1 VQQTPAVKDLVLIGG
16 GHAHLSVLR
25 RFAMRPLPGVRLT
38 LVSRTSQSPYS
49 GMLPGF
55 IAGHYTAREMHFDLR
70 ALAHQARCRF
80 ILGEVTGLDLAAHEI
95 RFADRPPLEFDL
107 LALNTGSTPALP
119 AKILNDLKLTPVK
132 PIDAF
137 AHRWQAIEAR
147 VLSSVTAC
155 HVGVIGGGAGGVE
168 LVLAMQ
174 HRLQAARRE
183 RGARVDNLS
192 FTLLCA
198 DASVLPGHNASTRAA
213 FTRILAARGIALHT
227 GTRVQEVD
235 GERVA
240 AADGRSFSFDEIL
253 WVTTAAP
260 APWFRASGL
269 DTDAQGYVQV
279 GTDLRSVSHASVF
292 AAGDCAAIAG
302 HPRPKAGVHAVRQ
315 GALLAENLQ
324 RFFLGQSLQH
334 WVPQQQ
340 ALAILATG
348 PRHALATRGRWS
360 VQGAWVWRWKDW
372 IDRRFMRK
380 FQSLPAIMAAPDHA
394 IPNALQGEIAA
405 LGPLE
410 GRCGGCG
417 AKVAAHTLRSA
428 LCALPGAD
436 AGMEFD
442 DAAVSEFPAGE
453 LAVQSLDGF
462 RSFIDDPWLFGRITA
477 AHAVSDLFAMGAT
490 PHSALAHV
498 TLPVNGEDIT
508 RRDLV
513 QLIAGARATLGAAG
527 AALVGGHTAEGAE
540 MSLAFSVTGFA
551 PRGALRPKRAP
562 HPGDV
567 LILTK
572 ALGTGVL
579 LAADMQGR
587 CFSPWLDA
595 ALRTMSEDNG
605 RAARILRGYEVH
617 ALTDVT
623 GFGLAGHLGE
633 MLEGSLLRAELDLAE
648 LPVLAGAEDRVAGGV
663 RSTLHTRN
671 EHLPDSITLRN
682 AAAHPERHALLF
694 DPQTSGGLL
703 AALPAEQAQ
712 ECLRNL
718 QDAGCAAAII
728 GAVRAI

>member
-1 VQQTPAVKDLVLIGG
+1 MQHIPSVRDLVLIGG

-38 LVSRTSQSPYS
+38 LVSRASQSPYS

-55 IAGHYTAREMHFDLR
+55 IAGHYTAPEMHFDLR
-70 ALAHQARCRF
+70 RLAHQARCRF
-80 ILGEVTGLDLAAHEI
+80 ILGEVTGLDPAANRI
-95 RFADRPPLEFDL
+95 QLADRPPLEFDL
-107 LALNTGSTPALP
+107 LSLNTGSTPALP
-119 AKILNDLKLTPVK
+119 ARITNDSRLTPVK

-137 AHRWQAIEAR
+137 AHRWQAIQTR
-147 VLSSVTAC
+147 VLSSKTAC

-183 RGARVDNLS
+183 RGATADTLA
-192 FTLLCA
+192 FTLICA
-198 DASVLPGHNASTRAA
+198 DDTLLPSHNEATRAA
-213 FTRILAARGIALHT
+213 FTRILAARGITVQT
-227 GTRVQEVD
+227 GTRVEEVD
-235 GERVA
+235 DDRVR

-260 APWFRASGL
+260 APWFHASGL
-269 DTDAQGYVQV
+269 GTDVHGYVQV
-279 GTDLRSVSHASVF
+279 GTDLRSVTHASVF

-302 HPRPKAGVHAVRQ
+302 HPRPKSGVHAVRQ
-315 GALLAENLQ
+315 GAWLAENLQ
-324 RFFLGQSLQH
+324 RALLGQPLRH
-334 WVPQQQ
+334 EIPQQE

-348 PRHALATRGRWS
+348 PRHAVATRGRWS

-380 FQSLPAIMAAPDHA
+380 FQSLPALMSSANSGLPS
-394 IPNALQGEIAA
+394 ALREEISA

-417 AKVAAHTLRSA
+417 AKVAASTLRSA
-428 LCALPGAD
+428 LCASPGPD
-436 AGMEFD
+436 IGMAFD
-442 DAAVSEFPAGE
+442 DAAVSEFPAGA

-462 RSFIDDPWLFGRITA
+462 RSFIDDPWLFGGITA
-477 AHAVSDLFAMGAT
+477 AHALSDLYAMGAT

-513 QLIAGARATLGAAG
+513 QLTAGARSVLGAAG

-551 PRGALRPKRAP
+551 SRGALRTKRAP
-562 HPGDV
+562 HAGDV

-595 ALRTMSEDNG
+595 ALSAMARDNG
-605 RAARILRGYEVH
+605 KAGRVLGHYSVH

-623 GFGLAGHLGE
+623 GFGVAGHLGE
-633 MLEGSLLRAELDLAE
+633 MLEGGLLHAEIDLAA
-648 LPVLAGAEDRVAGGV
+648 LPVLEGAEDMVAAGI
-663 RSTLHTRN
+663 RSTLHVRN
-671 EHLPDSITLRN
+671 EHLPDSITLKN
-682 AAAHPERHALLF
+682 AADHPGRYALLF

-703 AALPAEQAQ
+703 AALPQHEAQ
-712 ECLRNL
+712 DCLRAL

-728 GAVRAI
+728 GEVGSR

>member
-1 VQQTPAVKDLVLIGG
+1 MQHTPAVKDLVLIGG

-80 ILGEVTGLDLAAHEI
+80 ILGEVTGLDLAVHQI
-95 RFADRPPLEFDL
+95 RFADRPALEFDL

-119 AKILNDLKLTPVK
+119 ARIINDSRLTPVK

-147 VLSSVTAC
+147 VLSSSTAC

-174 HRLQAARRE
+174 HRLQTARRE
-183 RGARVDNLS
+183 RGSKVDNLS

-198 DASVLPGHNASTRAA
+198 DDSVLPGHNASTRAT
-213 FTRILAARGIALHT
+213 FTRILAARGISLHT

-260 APWFRASGL
+260 APWFQVSGL
-269 DTDAQGYVQV
+269 GTNEHGYVQV
-279 GTDLRSVSHASVF
+279 GTDLRSVTHASVF

-302 HPRPKAGVHAVRQ
+302 HPRPKSGVHAVRQ

-324 RFFLGQSLQH
+324 RFFLGQPLQH
-334 WVPQQQ
+334 RVPQQQ

-360 VQGAWVWRWKDW
+360 AQGAWVWRWKDW

-380 FQSLPAIMAAPDHA
+380 FQSLPTPMAARDLAVPTS
-394 IPNALQGEIAA
+394 LGEEISA

-417 AKVAAHTLRSA
+417 AKIAAHTLRNA
-428 LCALPGAD
+428 LCALPGPD
-436 AGMEFD
+436 AGMAFD

-477 AHAVSDLFAMGAT
+477 AHALSDLYAMGAT

-513 QLIAGARATLGAAG
+513 QLTAGARSVLGAAG

-551 PRGALRPKRAP
+551 QRSALRPKRAP
-562 HPGDV
+562 LAGDV

-587 CFSPWLDA
+587 CFSPWLDT
-595 ALRTMSEDNG
+595 ALQTMSEDNG
-605 RAARILRGYEVH
+605 RAARILRGHEVH

-633 MLEGSLLRAELDLAE
+633 MLEGSLLLAEIDLAA
-648 LPVLAGAEDRVAGGV
+648 LPVLEGAEDMVAAGI
-663 RSTLHTRN
+663 RSTLHVRN
-671 EHLPDSITLRN
+671 EHLPDSVALRN
-682 AAAHPERHALLF
+682 AADHPGRYALLF

-703 AALPAEQAQ
+703 AALPAHEAHGCLKALQ
-712 ECLRNL
+712 E
-718 QDAGCAAAII
+718 AGCTAALI
-728 GAVRAI
+728 GEMRAI